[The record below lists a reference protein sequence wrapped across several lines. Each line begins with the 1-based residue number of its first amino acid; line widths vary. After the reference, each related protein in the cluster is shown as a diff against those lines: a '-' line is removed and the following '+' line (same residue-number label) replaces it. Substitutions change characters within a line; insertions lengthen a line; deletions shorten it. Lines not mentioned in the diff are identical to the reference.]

1 MKTNMYTHIK
11 TFLILFALIVQWHE
25 GKSVTNGS
33 NLSFSINCPP
43 NVYVSCKDEIW
54 NLSMYGNA
62 TYSIGYHTYS
72 AGSPVVKYYLN
83 SCNAGYITRTWT
95 VEDPY
100 WQWQSCTQT
109 IYVSSGGQGGPVI
122 EWPEDINLTGCNPET
137 NPYKLPAPNNYPRW
151 NDSECSMLG
160 KSYSDMLFT
169 VNSQCKKIM
178 RTWKILDWCN
188 YSPSAGYGIYTKVQF
203 IYIINSTPPAITCP
217 AEITV
222 NATNCKNGVLVA
234 QSLYVDPSVCG
245 GDFVI
250 TNNSPYATSKG
261 NNISGTY
268 PIGTTKVTYSV
279 KYGCNDF
286 KTCTTN
292 VVVKNASKPTP
303 YCTWQLSTALMG
315 IDTDNDGKVDDGM
328 VEIWAKDLDKG
339 SFSSCGYGPLKYSFG
354 KDVTKTSKVFTCE
367 NIGKN
372 LVEMWVT
379 DTKGAQN
386 YCLVELYIQNNGANI
401 PDCHSTPVTPVD
413 PVYSQ
418 KGNVL
423 TLTDTPVKGADITL
437 KYKDP
442 VITYTSTFDTT
453 ETLQLDSFIN
463 LSGYKLY
470 RYVLVKKIT
479 EHRDSTL
486 TFITRKVKTDA
497 NGKYLIDSIAVHNK
511 AVTISATY
519 TDDVRKNI
527 DNKDVELLTKF
538 LLGEVTFSSYHQYL
552 ASDINEDGKIDVEDQ
567 NILMSF
573 VTGQIQTLP
582 GSHQWYLL
590 DKKATFAKP
599 EDVLTGPLPFNVN
612 LDSIKLIN
620 PAVDFIAIKKGNI
633 SIDPNSL
640 LNANVENRTTVL
652 SQDIV
657 KAYPNPFIDQ
667 ITFSLNTSHEGQA
680 RLYLYNSNG
689 QEIRNMS
696 FAVAKGDNEI
706 NVGLNDD
713 IYGLVMYRWT
723 IGDKQYSGILSKI
736 K

>member
-1 MKTNMYTHIK
+1 V
-11 TFLILFALIVQWHE
+11 LQWNE
-25 GKSVTNGS
+25 GKSVS
-33 NLSFSINCPP
+33 PEASMSFSINCPP
-43 NVYVSCKDEIW
+43 NAYVSCKDEIW

-62 TYSIGYHTYS
+62 TYTIGYHTYS
-72 AGSPVVKYYLN
+72 AGSPTVKYYLN

-95 VEDPY
+95 VEDNY

-122 EWPEDINLTGCNPET
+122 DWPEDIELSGCNPDT

-203 IYIINSTPPAITCP
+203 IYIINSTIPAINCP

-222 NATNCKNGVLVA
+222 SGTNCKNGHLVTYP
-234 QSLYVDPSVCG
+234 LIIDPSVCG

-250 TNNSPYATSKG
+250 TNNSPYATEKG
-261 NNISGTY
+261 NNISGVY

-279 KYGCNDF
+279 KYGCGNF

-303 YCTWQLSTALMG
+303 YCIWQLSTAMMG
-315 IDTDNDGKVDDGM
+315 VDTDNDGKVDDGM

-339 SFSSCGYGPLKYSFG
+339 SFSSCGYGPLKYSFS
-354 KDVTKTSKVFTCE
+354 KDVTTTSKVFTCE

-401 PDCHSTPVTPVD
+401 PDCKPTPVTPVD

-442 VITYTSTFDTT
+442 VITYNITYDTT

-486 TFITRKVKTDA
+486 TFITRKAKTDV

-511 AVTISATY
+511 AVIICATY

-552 ASDINEDGKIDVEDQ
+552 ASDINEDGKIDIEDQ
-567 NILMSF
+567 NILISF
-573 VTGQIQTLP
+573 VTGQTSTLP

-599 EDVLTGPLPFNVN
+599 EDVLAGPLPFNVY
-612 LDSIKLIN
+612 LDSIKVIN
-620 PAVDFIAIKKGNI
+620 PAVDFIAIKKANI

-640 LNANVENRTTVL
+640 LNTHVESRTTIL

-667 ITFSLNTSHEGQA
+667 ITFILNTSHEGQA
-680 RLYLYNSNG
+680 KLHLYNSNG

-696 FAVAKGDNEI
+696 FAVAKGENEI
-706 NVGLNDD
+706 NVRLSDD
-713 IYGLVMYRWT
+713 LYGLVMYRWN